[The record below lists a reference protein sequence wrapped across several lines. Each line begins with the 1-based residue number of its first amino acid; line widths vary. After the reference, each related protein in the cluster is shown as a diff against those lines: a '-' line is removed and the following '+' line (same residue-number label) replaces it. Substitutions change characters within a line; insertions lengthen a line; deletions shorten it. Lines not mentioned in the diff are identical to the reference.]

1 LIKFEI
7 FNMAKKIHTHGGKR
21 KGAGRKPKHGE
32 PTRTK
37 GVVLP
42 ESLAEWAE
50 SQPGKSFSDVVVEA
64 LEEARKKADL

>member
-1 LIKFEI
+1 
-7 FNMAKKIHTHGGKR
+7 MAKKKSGRGGKR

-42 ESLAEWAE
+42 ESLIEWAE
-50 SQPGKSFSDVVVEA
+50 NQPGKTFSDVVLEA
-64 LEEARKKADL
+64 LEEARKRG